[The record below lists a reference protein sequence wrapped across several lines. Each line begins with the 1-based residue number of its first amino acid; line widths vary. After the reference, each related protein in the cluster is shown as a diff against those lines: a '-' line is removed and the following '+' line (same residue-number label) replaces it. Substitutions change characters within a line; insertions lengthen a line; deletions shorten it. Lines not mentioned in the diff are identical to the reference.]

1 MKVSEPLRLDP
12 AGSDA
17 REVGRQSLRAV
28 IESNFDGMVV
38 IDRDGVVLFVNPAAE
53 LLLGRSSEHVVG
65 AQFGFPHTRGGAVE
79 IEVVAGGA
87 PRVAEMRIVE
97 VDWEGT
103 PAFLA
108 SLRDVT
114 ERKRAE
120 EASLRL
126 AAIVEQ
132 SDDAIFAFDREG
144 AISAWNRGAERLFG
158 YPAPEALGRPVMMLV
173 PEDRTDEERELLRRV
188 LAGHSVEYDTQ
199 RVRADRTLVEVSMI
213 ISPIRAAGGEVITGS
228 AIARDATER
237 KRMERRLE
245 DLATHDPLTGL
256 LNRRAFETELAHAV
270 AFARRYDIR
279 AALLMLDIDHFKYIN
294 DNYGHALGDATLRNL
309 ADLLR
314 RRLRET
320 DVVGRLGGD
329 EFALV
334 LPGTDID
341 QARAVARALL
351 DELCQDTTIHHRGHI
366 LRLTASIGLAVI
378 EPDSRLDPE
387 ELLAHADVAL
397 YEAKE
402 AGRDRIV
409 ETNLAA
415 RSEPLLRSS
424 LEWVERI
431 RDALKHERFVLHEQP
446 IINLRNDAV
455 ERVEL
460 LIRMRGNNDELVPPA
475 SFLPVA
481 ERYGQIGAIDRWVID
496 RALERLGD
504 LTETRIFHVNLSGAS
519 VADPELTGSLPARVA
534 REAADPTRLAF
545 EITETAAIA
554 NLEHARKLAQRLGV
568 VGCKIVLDH
577 FGSGFGSFYYLKH
590 LPFDSLKINGEF
602 VKQITSDRT
611 DRVTVQ
617 AIIEMAVGL
626 GKATIGVCV
635 ENQPTLEL
643 LRQLGV
649 DYAQGYH
656 LGQPTPVPTRGDP

>member
-1 MKVSEPLRLDP
+1 MKVSEPLRADP

-158 YPAPEALGRPVMMLV
+158 HPAPEALGRPVMMLV

-213 ISPIRAAGGEVITGS
+213 ISPIRAAGGEVINGS

-341 QARAVARALL
+341 QARAVARGLL
-351 DELCQDTTIHHRGHI
+351 DELCQDTTIHHGGHI

-415 RSEPLLRSS
+415 RGEPLLRSS

-431 RDALKHERFVLHEQP
+431 RDALKNERFVLHEQP
-446 IINLRNDAV
+446 IINLRNHAV

-504 LTETRIFHVNLSGAS
+504 LTEARIFHVNLSGAS

-554 NLEHARKLAQRLGV
+554 NLEHARKLTQRLGV